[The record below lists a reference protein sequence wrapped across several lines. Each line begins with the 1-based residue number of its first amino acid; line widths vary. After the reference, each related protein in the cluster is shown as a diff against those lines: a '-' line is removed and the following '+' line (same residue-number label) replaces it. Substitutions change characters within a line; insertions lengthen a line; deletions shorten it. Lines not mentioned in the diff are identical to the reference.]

1 LRVAKGRLT
10 IIDHTADTG
19 LEIEADS
26 LERILESAA
35 QGFILLSFGETKP
48 GKGTVNTLSLEED
61 TFEDLTV
68 ELLRQLL
75 LKIETQGLRI
85 FDVKISDADETH
97 CTAHIYEG
105 PIESEEEVELH
116 IKAVTYHGLKLVKK
130 GNLYLIRIIFDV

>member
-1 LRVAKGRLT
+1 MSRGRLA

-26 LERILESAA
+26 LGGVLETAA
-35 QGFILLSFGETKP
+35 EGFILLTFGETKV
-48 GKGTVNTLSLEED
+48 GEGTVSTIELEED

-75 LKIETQGLRI
+75 LRVDAEGLRI
-85 FDVKISDADETH
+85 FNVQITEALETR
-97 CTAHIYEG
+97 CTAAIYEG

-116 IKAVTYHGLKLVKK
+116 IKAVTYHGLELTKK
-130 GNLYLIRIIFDV
+130 GDLYCIRVIFDI